1 MGRYQAAAVATLL
14 SATVAAPAAA
24 ETIELV
30 AGQLGGGWYT
40 MSTGIANILQ
50 REVPGLTVKVVPGGG
65 TANPSKIQQGQ
76 SQLGTGLDIFAKM
89 AREGTNIYEGAP
101 HDKLMMIGQSF
112 SDNYAHVIKP
122 PDSDLSFEDIFTS
135 EDLSLGVTKAGSSD
149 EMTFRFVMEHFDT
162 SYEDLR
168 DNGYTIVQGDY
179 NELASAYKDQQVD
192 YIFLLLGIP
201 GAAVIDMETGRPGEI
216 MAWPEELR
224 QTMQATYGY
233 SLKEFP
239 ANTYP
244 KYQKGP
250 VATIVMATTL
260 MISSDVS
267 EETAYNITKALCEN
281 TDELPEVHAS
291 MSVFSC
297 ETATENAPVPVH
309 PGALRYYQEK
319 GYL

>member
-1 MGRYQAAAVATLL
+1 MKRYQAAMVATLL

-40 MSTGIANILQ
+40 MSTGMANILQ

-112 SDNYAHVIKP
+112 SDNYLHVIKS

-135 EDLSLGVTKAGSSD
+135 EDLRLGVTKAGSSD
-149 EMTFRFVMEHFDT
+149 EMTFRFVMEHFGT
-162 SYEDLR
+162 SYEGLR

-192 YIFLLLGIP
+192 YIFIVLGIP
-201 GAAVIDMETGRPGEI
+201 GAAVLDMETGRPGELL
-216 MAWPEELR
+216 AWPDELR
-224 QTMQATYGY
+224 QAMQTTYGY
-233 SLKEFP
+233 SLNEFP

-244 KYQKGP
+244 EYQKGP

-260 MISSDVS
+260 MVSSDVS

-281 TDELPEVHAS
+281 TDELPDVHAS
-291 MSVFSC
+291 MSVFNC

-309 PGALRYYQEK
+309 PGALKYYQEM